1 MSTTAGEDPGAKGL
15 ARHHLRLGWW
25 TLTLFIGLGLTLESL
40 LGLRVPWY
48 VDATNETRRLMFR
61 LGHAHGTLLA
71 MVNVAFGLTLASSVA
86 PASFPRWAS
95 RALTVATIAVPLG
108 FLGGGVVFYESD
120 PGLPIVLVPIGA
132 VAALVATCVLALRLR
147 R

>member
-1 MSTTAGEDPGAKGL
+1 MSTKPGEDPGAKGL
-15 ARHHLRLGWW
+15 ARRHLRLGWW
-25 TLTLFIGLGLTLESL
+25 ALTLFIGLGFVLESL

-71 MVNVAFGLTLASSVA
+71 LVNVAFGLTLASSA
-86 PASFPRWAS
+86 GPASLPPWAS
-95 RALTVATIAVPLG
+95 RALTIATFAVPLG
-108 FLGGGVVFYESD
+108 FVGGGVVFYESD
-120 PGLPIVLVPIGA
+120 PGLAIVLVPIGA
-132 VAALVATCVLALRLR
+132 VAALVGVGGLAISLR